1 MKGKSKKFENPKGK
15 PIAEDYSEGD
25 SGSSFPVRYR
35 DLKKEK
41 QLHRVL
47 YLWRKVYQRSR
58 GGARLIQVF
67 YNLHKRIL
75 LFGTTKNL
83 LGQHVY
89 AQNQMFGKRNCLL
102 MPDDSFK
109 TFWNIIIIVLL
120 LYTALFVPFKIAF
133 IETNSIGMVAIEYIV
148 DIIFALDIFVNFI
161 SATEDTLNNTII
173 VKHKEIAK
181 NYIKSWFILDLIA
194 CFPF

>member
-1 MKGKSKKFENPKGK
+1 MKGKGKKEKALLNGK
-15 PIAEDYSEGD
+15 HTVDEYSEGE

-67 YNLHKRIL
+67 YNLHKKIL

-83 LGQHVY
+83 LGQNGL
-89 AQNQMFGKRNCLL
+89 A
-102 MPDDSFK
+102 
-109 TFWNIIIIVLL
+109 
-120 LYTALFVPFKIAF
+120 
-133 IETNSIGMVAIEYIV
+133 
-148 DIIFALDIFVNFI
+148 
-161 SATEDTLNNTII
+161 
-173 VKHKEIAK
+173 
-181 NYIKSWFILDLIA
+181 
-194 CFPF
+194 